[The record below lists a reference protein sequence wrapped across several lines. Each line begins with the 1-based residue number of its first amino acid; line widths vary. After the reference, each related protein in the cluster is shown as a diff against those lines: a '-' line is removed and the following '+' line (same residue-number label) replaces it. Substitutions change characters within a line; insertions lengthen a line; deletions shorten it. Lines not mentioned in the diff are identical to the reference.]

1 MLIII
6 CLILFIAP
14 VKSKVEMVQVDF
26 EYLKEH
32 SISAEMKQNVTD
44 DILQHVVKDEWL
56 KLVELCPGLDPNANI
71 KASFDNTLIGSN
83 TLAWASQSLLLKDL
97 SYWVPSIATID
108 FFGHDF
114 MIGVNPQPPNG
125 WYTFESCDSISFRY
139 DLRTVLRH
147 EMLHGI
153 GIGSSLR
160 NNNGWSVGHWWN
172 SLCFPRYFDTLI
184 VTKDNKHVVS
194 GCTLT
199 QDITGLNV
207 YLDGVK
213 LFNPA
218 YYMQGSSL
226 SHHVYEDHL
235 LYYMLPPM
243 KCLDYSDYEFKMLSA
258 LGLGCRGTASAS
270 SAVAF
275 VSLELLPIS
284 LMLLLFLL

>member
-1 MLIII
+1 MSIII
-6 CLILFIAP
+6 CLLLFIVP
-14 VKSKVEMVQVDF
+14 IESTVEMVQVDF

-56 KLVELCPGLDPNANI
+56 KLVELCPGLDPSANI

-114 MIGVNPQPPNG
+114 IIGVNPEPPNG

-160 NNNGWSVGHWWN
+160 NNNGWSVGHRWN
-172 SLCFPRYFDTLI
+172 GLCFPRFFDTLI
-184 VTKDNKHVVS
+184 VDADNKPVVS
-194 GCTLT
+194 GCTLN
-199 QDITGLNV
+199 QDITGRNV

-213 LFNPA
+213 LFNPI

-243 KCLDYSDYEFKMLSA
+243 KCLDYSEYEFKMLSA
-258 LGLGCRGTASAS
+258 LGLGCRGIVSAS
-270 SAVAF
+270 SAVTF
-275 VSLELLPIS
+275 VAPMLLPIS
-284 LMLLLFLL
+284 LMLLLFLI